1 MAPLVWGDKEQGE
14 QAIKVTG
21 GIKILVL
28 KYSWTQTPK
37 SKSFD
42 QTFVFAGQPDFILVS
57 DCVFYSE

>member
-28 KYSWTQTPK
+28 KYSWTPPLLVEVK
-37 SKSFD
+37 FE
-42 QTFVFAGQPDFILVS
+42 VFGPRGTEHFQSL
-57 DCVFYSE
+57 